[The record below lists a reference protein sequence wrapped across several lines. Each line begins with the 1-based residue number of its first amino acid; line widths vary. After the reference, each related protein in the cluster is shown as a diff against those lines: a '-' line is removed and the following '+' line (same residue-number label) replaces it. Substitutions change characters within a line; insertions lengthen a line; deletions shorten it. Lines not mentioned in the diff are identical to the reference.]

1 MTQQSTG
8 IRGAL
13 GHRDCRLLLGAFVF
27 SRSGDYIFS
36 VALLVYVLERTG
48 SATWVAALL
57 ILRLIPVLVVGPFAG
72 VLSDRVA
79 RRRLMV
85 TTDLLRLLLMLSLL
99 VVVQTDGPVWLV
111 VAVTVVAGVVGTPYM
126 PSYVASLPR
135 VVTERELA
143 GANAAVSV
151 VDYLAS
157 IVGPAVG
164 AVIAATAG
172 LAVAL
177 TVNAATFVASAV
189 LLLFVRSSLD
199 APKSEDADDADD
211 GGESMV
217 AELTAGAAA
226 VWADPVL
233 RVLVTAVVMATFV
246 FGFEI
251 VYLVFVS
258 QDLLGTGASGVGYLD
273 AAVGVGGVVGALL
286 VSRLA
291 ESTHVRRTLIV
302 ISVLSS
308 LPMAL
313 LALVSQAWMAY
324 ALLFAEGAASVALDV
339 VGVTAMQ
346 RSVPADRLAR
356 ADAVISS
363 AAVAA
368 TLLGSLLAPWLLGLV
383 GLRWALALAAVLPT
397 TVVVVALLR
406 LKDVDQD
413 AREQSA
419 ATNDVVELI
428 ERTPALADLLAPVR
442 EVLAA
447 AASERTLAPGEVLLR
462 QGDEAEAVWLLASG
476 TCDVLQDGPDG
487 PASVRLTQLTAP
499 DLVGEI
505 GVVDRRRRT
514 ATVVATTTCT
524 LQEVSATAFRE
535 ALSVGD
541 PELPVLRGQ
550 MNTRLARSLTG

>member
-406 LKDVDQD
+406 LEDVDQD

-514 ATVVATTTCT
+514 ATVVATTACT

>member
-1 MTQQSTG
+1 
-8 IRGAL
+8 
-13 GHRDCRLLLGAFVF
+13 
-27 SRSGDYIFS
+27 
-36 VALLVYVLERTG
+36 
-48 SATWVAALL
+48 VAALL

-406 LKDVDQD
+406 LEDVDQD

>member
-383 GLRWALALAAVLPT
+383 GLRWALALPT

-406 LKDVDQD
+406 LEDVDQD

>member
-406 LKDVDQD
+406 LEDVDQD